1 MEQENLNCPMERLI
15 MGIGSKGNSKELEFI
30 NWLGDSDLKE
40 KNVIEIIESLKN
52 I

>member
-1 MEQENLNCPMERLI
+1 MKV
-15 MGIGSKGNSKELEFI
+15 GVWVDSKFI